1 LNCSKVFFHRPGSS
15 RRRPSLDHELKF
27 ALAELNAITVL
38 ERGRQNLSAIDENVI
53 GAREISDSDSVPID
67 LEGGMLGGN
76 RSIVDSDLRRF
87 SAPHDGPKPIEF
99 EFRSRRW
106 ATKDRHARSM
116 ILEKGVRPFGLY

>member
-1 LNCSKVFFHRPGSS
+1 MGSKVFFHRPGSS

-27 ALAELNAITVL
+27 ALAELNTITVL
-38 ERGRQNLSAIDENVI
+38 ERRRQDLSAIDEDVI

-76 RSIVDSDLRRF
+76 RSIVDSDLRRL
-87 SAPHDGPKPIEF
+87 STPHDGPKPTEF
-99 EFRSRRW
+99 EFCSRRW
-106 ATKDRHARSM
+106 ATQDRHARSM